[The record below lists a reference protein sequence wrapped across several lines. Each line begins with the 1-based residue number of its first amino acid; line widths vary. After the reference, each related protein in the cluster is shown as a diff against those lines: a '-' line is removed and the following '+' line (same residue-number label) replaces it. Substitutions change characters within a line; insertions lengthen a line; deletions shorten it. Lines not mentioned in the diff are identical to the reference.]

1 MPRGTPL
8 TPEQT
13 EQIAALWQKTGNL
26 HEVARQLGLGV
37 STVHEVLL
45 RRQDERRRTLHTRA
59 LERGEQRG
67 RELVAKNLERVERLL
82 EVCVDTPLLNERP
95 PEMEPGDIAKL
106 VVAQSQQL
114 KALSA
119 VRVANAKLE
128 GLLPP
133 EVVEVK
139 VSPRVEIARRI
150 AELAA
155 RAEPADDP
163 GGADGDG
170 G

>member
-13 EQIAALWQKTGNL
+13 EEVARLWQETGNL
-26 HEVARQLGLGV
+26 HEVARRMGLGV

-67 RELVAKNLERVERLL
+67 RELVAKNLERIEALL
-82 EVCVDTPLLNERP
+82 AKHVDEAILNERP

-106 VVAQSQQL
+106 VVAQAQQL
-114 KALSA
+114 RALST

-128 GLLPP
+128 GLHPP

-139 VSPRVEIARRI
+139 VSPRVEVERRI

-155 RAEPADDP
+155 RSEPGGDP
-163 GGADGDG
+163 GVADGG
-170 G
+170 GG